1 MRSLA
6 AALLSGLLA
15 AAPATSPIPGAVAP
29 AIAAA
34 TPKATLDEWRQ
45 EVWRTEEA
53 FAKTMADRDFAAF
66 QAFLSPETV
75 FWSGGIKRGPAEVVA
90 AWKRFYE
97 GPQAP
102 FSWKPDAV
110 EVLES
115 GALGFSSGPVF
126 DPEGKRVSTF
136 NSVWRREADGKWR
149 VVFDKGC
156 PPCEAA
162 R

>member
-1 MRSLA
+1 MS
-6 AALLSGLLA
+6 ALVAWVGLSCLLA
-15 AAPATSPIPGAVAP
+15 APSASHAQAPPPPGPTTASQS
-29 AIAAA
+29 I
-34 TPKATLDEWRQ
+34 LDEWRQ

-66 QAFLSPETV
+66 QTFLSKEAV
-75 FWSGGIKRGPAEVVA
+75 FWSGGIQRGPAAVA
-90 AWKRFYE
+90 AVWKRFYE
-97 GPQAP
+97 GEKAP
-102 FSWKPDAV
+102 FSWRPDSV

-115 GALGFSSGPVF
+115 GALAFSSGPVF

-156 PPCEAA
+156 PPCEGAK
-162 R
+162 

>member
-1 MRSLA
+1 MRALA
-6 AALLSGLLA
+6 AALLLSGLIVVGP
-15 AAPATSPIPGAVAP
+15 APALGPVP
-29 AIAAA
+29 AAAA
-34 TPKATLDEWRQ
+34 TRASNPKATLDEWRQ

-66 QAFLSPETV
+66 QTFLSKEAV
-75 FWSGGIKRGPAEVVA
+75 FWSGGITRGPAEIGA

-110 EVLES
+110 EVIES
-115 GALGFSSGPVF
+115 GSLGFSSGPVF

-156 PPCEAA
+156 PPCEK
-162 R
+162 